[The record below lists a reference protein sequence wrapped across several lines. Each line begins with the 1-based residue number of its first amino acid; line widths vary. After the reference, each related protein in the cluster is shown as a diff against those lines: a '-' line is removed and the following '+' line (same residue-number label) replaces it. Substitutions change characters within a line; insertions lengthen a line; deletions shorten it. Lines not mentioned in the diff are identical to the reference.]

1 MSEARRKPDSAPRG
15 TAAVTPDAS
24 PDAARKPRHSPP
36 AIDSDYERR
45 PAARGPPPT
54 SAPAAVPDF
63 VQIKKLHELL
73 TCGALTAEEFAA
85 LKRKVIAA

>member
-1 MSEARRKPDSAPRG
+1 MNAPVRKQFSLNTSASAP
-15 TAAVTPDAS
+15 AVTPDAS
-24 PDAARKPRHSPP
+24 PDAARKPRPSPP
-36 AIDSDYERR
+36 TIDSDYERR
-45 PAARGPPPT
+45 PAARGSPLPP
-54 SAPAAVPDF
+54 AVPDF

>member
-1 MSEARRKPDSAPRG
+1 MADSA
-15 TAAVTPDAS
+15 VNAS
-24 PDAARKPRHSPP
+24 PDAARKPRPSPP

-54 SAPAAVPDF
+54 PAPAAVPDF

>member
-1 MSEARRKPDSAPRG
+1 M
-15 TAAVTPDAS
+15 TPDAS
-24 PDAARKPRHSPP
+24 PDAARKPTRPSPP
-36 AIDSDYERR
+36 TIDSDYERR

>member
-1 MSEARRKPDSAPRG
+1 M
-15 TAAVTPDAS
+15 TPDAS
-24 PDAARKPRHSPP
+24 PDAARKPRPSPP
-36 AIDSDYERR
+36 TIDSDYERR
-45 PAARGPPPT
+45 PAAARAPPP
-54 SAPAAVPDF
+54 APAAVPDF

>member
-1 MSEARRKPDSAPRG
+1 M
-15 TAAVTPDAS
+15 TPDAS

-45 PAARGPPPT
+45 PAAARAPPPPT
-54 SAPAAVPDF
+54 PAPAAVPDF